1 MNVPPMSETEERF
14 QEPRG
19 LAALWYGLLAG
30 AVAWKLQLVVN
41 YAVVPYACWN
51 RVEFLNH
58 AASFAT
64 LALALSGCWVA
75 WRTWRRMGTSDDLEM
90 GGVVGRS
97 RFMAVGG
104 LALSGMFALLIL
116 GQWLPNLMLSACD
129 GLS

>member
-1 MNVPPMSETEERF
+1 MNVPPMSDAEERF
-14 QEPRG
+14 HEPRG
-19 LAALWYGLLAG
+19 LAALWYGLLIG

-51 RVEFLNH
+51 RVEFVNH
-58 AASFAT
+58 AASFAM

-75 WRTWRRMGTSDDLEM
+75 WGSWKKTGEGTDMEM

-97 RFMAVGG
+97 RFMALGG
-104 LALSGMFALLIL
+104 MALSGLFALMIL
-116 GQWLPNLMLSACD
+116 GQWIPNLVLSPCD